1 MFVSNSLS
9 IYYILIYKIIMVEE
23 KENFITSEEC
33 DEIIKLASDG
43 FEKSKT
49 LGTDIEGYR
58 VAFSTWIKN
67 DEPISIK
74 LKQITSEETGIPI
87 ENMETIHVVKYEVGG
102 EYKDHQDFFHPGEPY
117 YDDCMSRGGQRIKT
131 ALVYLNDDFTG
142 GDTTFPKIGM
152 RITPK
157 KGKLVVWDNVTANG
171 RISYDSTHIGEVI
184 TEGVKYIAVIWIR
197 EKYFWN
203 WDDKK
208 HTWYN
213 TEDRWKN
220 NEWYENLPAHLNVA
234 NR

>member
-9 IYYILIYKIIMVEE
+9 IYYILIYKIIMVVE

-117 YDDCMSRGGQRIKT
+117 YDDCMSRGGQRIKSV
-131 ALVYLNDDFTG
+131 LFYLNNEFEG
-142 GDTTFPKIGM
+142 GETNFPM
-152 RITPK
+152 
-157 KGKLVVWDNVTANG
+157 KGIKVKPVKSKAIIWDNINEDGTLDYESIHAGLPV
-171 RISYDSTHIGEVI
+171 ISGF
-184 TEGVKYIAVIWIR
+184 KYIATIWIR
-197 EKYFWN
+197 ENKF
-203 WDDKK
+203 K
-208 HTWYN
+208 
-213 TEDRWKN
+213 
-220 NEWYENLPAHLNVA
+220 
-234 NR
+234 

>member
-117 YDDCMSRGGQRIKT
+117 YDDCMSRGGQRIKSV
-131 ALVYLNDDFTG
+131 LFYLNDEFEG
-142 GDTTFPKIGM
+142 GETNFPM
-152 RITPK
+152 
-157 KGKLVVWDNVTANG
+157 KGIKVKPVKSKAIIWDNINEDGTLDYESIHAGLPV
-171 RISYDSTHIGEVI
+171 ISGF
-184 TEGVKYIAVIWIR
+184 KYIATIWIR
-197 EKYFWN
+197 ENKF
-203 WDDKK
+203 K
-208 HTWYN
+208 
-213 TEDRWKN
+213 
-220 NEWYENLPAHLNVA
+220 
-234 NR
+234 

>member
-117 YDDCMSRGGQRIKT
+117 YDDCMSRGGQRIKSV
-131 ALVYLNDDFTG
+131 LFYLNNEFEG
-142 GDTTFPKIGM
+142 GETNFPM
-152 RITPK
+152 
-157 KGKLVVWDNVTANG
+157 KGIKVKPVKSKAIIWDNINEDGTLDYESIHAGLPV
-171 RISYDSTHIGEVI
+171 ISGF
-184 TEGVKYIAVIWIR
+184 KYIATIWIR
-197 EKYFWN
+197 ENKF
-203 WDDKK
+203 K
-208 HTWYN
+208 
-213 TEDRWKN
+213 
-220 NEWYENLPAHLNVA
+220 
-234 NR
+234 